1 MVYDS
6 RPKVSFRE
14 KSRDGFVWCLQSCCH
29 CLPEPR
35 HQVQKLG
42 HSEFDWTVREGFPNR
57 VRLCR
62 ASCLGCV
69 GYSCRIRSTLVAL
82 AFATHSWA
90 DFLMPSR
97 SSHSVVFAW
106 LHVVTCLLCSSQLT
120 SHLTTLLCSYFRF
133 YFAFSFW
140 ICDHDFVV
148 LLLSPLQHNAS
159 CECILLLHLC

>member
-1 MVYDS
+1 MHQNFDGRTSVVYDC
-6 RPKVSFRE
+6 RPKICFRE
-14 KSRDGFVWCLQSCCH
+14 KSRDGFVWRLQFCFH

-35 HQVQKLG
+35 HEVQNLA
-42 HSEFDWTVREGFPNR
+42 HIECDWAVCEGFPNR

-62 ASCLGCV
+62 
-69 GYSCRIRSTLVAL
+69 IRSTLAAL